1 MNQET
6 DPFPQAAAD
15 LELLLRRSRELQK
28 KFTSSGFVSAPD
40 LRELRIIYADSV
52 DFLGILNYA
61 LHALDE
67 KGGKVN
73 GNIFSTNEIVRRQN
87 AVKGFS
93 NDVENLK
100 KFCETLS
107 VREEA
112 VNSSIQQ
119 GKESDNFLLTQ
130 EYSQLQEIAQQEEIM
145 DRLSYGLQELRE
157 TGINVNNELSTQNVI
172 LAEVDSKVSSLQ
184 MKIQSANQRVNQLLN
199 SLSNKGKICT
209 ICALLGVIFVL
220 YLLF

>member
-1 MNQET
+1 MNQES

-40 LRELRIIYADSV
+40 LHELRTIYAESV

-73 GNIFSTNEIVRRQN
+73 GNIFSANEIVRRQN

-93 NDVENLK
+93 NDVDNLK
-100 KFCETLS
+100 KFCATLS

-112 VNSSIQQ
+112 VNTSIQQ

-130 EYSQLQEIAQQEEIM
+130 EYAQLQEIAQQEEIM

-157 TGINVNNELSTQNVI
+157 TGINVNSELSTQNVI

-184 MKIQSANQRVNQLLN
+184 MKIRTANQRVNQLLN